1 LRSRQRGIA
10 FIDLVLVVA
19 IVAILGAYAAM
30 KMRSAGENTI
40 YYQAQ
45 KFARDLRHMQVLA
58 ATYGRSLQLTA
69 TPGTNGSYT
78 VSCVTSTGSS
88 PCNISPIIDPVTG
101 SGFTGSFQDDV
112 SLSVTT
118 GLNPAVFDPK
128 GRPLSGSNIY
138 NATTNYTLTYG
149 STSVVVSISPV
160 TGFVNV
166 SP

>member
-1 LRSRQRGIA
+1 LRGKQRGVA
-10 FIDLVLVVA
+10 FLDLVLVVA

-58 ATYGRSLQLTA
+58 ATYGRPLQLTA
-69 TPGTNGSYT
+69 APGANGSYS

-88 PCNISPIIDPVTG
+88 PCNVSPIVDPVTG
-101 SGFTGSFQDDV
+101 SGFSGSLQDDV
-112 SLSVTT
+112 SLSVTS

-128 GRPLSGSNIY
+128 GRPMNGSNIY

-149 STSVVVSISPV
+149 STSVIVSIAPV
-160 TGFVNV
+160 TGFVIV